1 MYHGGEELEPMKM
14 SFFFGEKSPL
24 FRCLHPVHAQDVIQK
39 DGSFRPQLFLAHGFT
54 DRKRHPTWRWFSSM
68 LQDALVGTSFDN
80 YWTLLGSHIGDHLR
94 HILETHIGHPGR
106 TTKRTWKVRRNFTR
120 HPAAGPAPEAKKAA
134 LAFLSFDSTSW
145 EVFVKIILPSQGVET
160 SSYST
165 I

>member
-1 MYHGGEELEPMKM
+1 MKM
-14 SFFFGEKSPL
+14 SSFWREESAFSVVCIRSMPRMSSKKTAASGPL
-24 FRCLHPVHAQDVIQK
+24 
-39 DGSFRPQLFLAHGFT
+39 LAHGFT

-134 LAFLSFDSTSW
+134 LAFKSFDSTSW